1 MMKYPIQS
9 GIIASIFAGLVIASI
24 LPSTLDARIGER
36 RESIERRLFS
46 SGGIVYRDDTIEE
59 SRRRGM
65 PYTQY
70 LEYLPSSSDVR
81 IYFKTSDGRRP
92 TSSELSDRRMSAGW
106 DLHVVFVNGKSAI
119 EVYKRSQGMSE
130 QEFNR
135 LMAIHAGGSF
145 WKRLDKEDKDEVV
158 SAFGFDM
165 IRDDGLVRARKLGRD
180 SVLFFDTE
188 IDVKL
193 AEMKTSDLQEKAP
206 VSVDGF

>member
-1 MMKYPIQS
+1 MKYPTQS
-9 GIIASIFAGLVIASI
+9 GKLVSVFAGLANASL

-59 SRRRGM
+59 SRRKGM
-65 PYTQY
+65 PYAQY

-92 TSSELSDRRMSAGW
+92 TSSELSDRRMSEGW

-119 EVYKRSQGMSE
+119 EVYKRSQGMTE

-135 LMAIHAGGSF
+135 LMAIHSGGSF
-145 WKRLDKEDKDEVV
+145 WKRLGKEDKDEVV
-158 SAFGFDM
+158 SAFGFEM

-180 SVLFFDTE
+180 SVLFFDTK
-188 IDVKL
+188 IDVEL
-193 AEMKTSDLQEKAP
+193 AEMKASDLQEKAP

>member
-1 MMKYPIQS
+1 MKYPTQS
-9 GIIASIFAGLVIASI
+9 GTIVCVFAGLVIASL

-46 SGGIVYRDDTIEE
+46 SGGIVYRDDTIKE
-59 SRRRGM
+59 SRRKGM
-65 PYTQY
+65 PYAQY

-92 TSSELSDRRMSAGW
+92 SSSELNDRQMSAGW

-119 EVYKRSQGMSE
+119 EVYKRSQGMTE

-135 LMAIHAGGSF
+135 LMAIHASGSF
-145 WKRLDKEDKDEVV
+145 WKRLGKEDKDEMM
-158 SAFGFDM
+158 SAFGFEM
-165 IRDDGLVRARKLGRD
+165 VRDDGLVRARKLGRD

-188 IDVKL
+188 IDVEL
-193 AEMKTSDLQEKAP
+193 AEMKTSDLQKRAP
-206 VSVDGF
+206 VSVNGF

>member
-1 MMKYPIQS
+1 
-9 GIIASIFAGLVIASI
+9 
-24 LPSTLDARIGER
+24 
-36 RESIERRLFS
+36 
-46 SGGIVYRDDTIEE
+46 
-59 SRRRGM
+59 M
-65 PYTQY
+65 PYAQY

-119 EVYKRSQGMSE
+119 EVYKRSQGMTE

-135 LMAIHAGGSF
+135 LMAIHSGGSF
-145 WKRLDKEDKDEVV
+145 WKRLGKEDKDEVV
-158 SAFGFDM
+158 SAFGFEM

-180 SVLFFDTE
+180 SVLFFDTK
-188 IDVKL
+188 IDVEL
-193 AEMKTSDLQEKAP
+193 AEMKASDLQEKAP

>member
-1 MMKYPIQS
+1 M
-9 GIIASIFAGLVIASI
+9 
-24 LPSTLDARIGER
+24 
-36 RESIERRLFS
+36 
-46 SGGIVYRDDTIEE
+46 YRDDTIEE
-59 SRRRGM
+59 SRRKGM
-65 PYTQY
+65 PYAQY

-92 TSSELSDRRMSAGW
+92 TSSELGDRRMSAGW

-119 EVYKRSQGMSE
+119 EVYKRSQGMTE

-145 WKRLDKEDKDEVV
+145 WKRLGKEDKDEVV
-158 SAFGFDM
+158 SAFGFEM

-188 IDVKL
+188 IDVEL
-193 AEMKTSDLQEKAP
+193 AKMKTSDLQEKAP

>member
-1 MMKYPIQS
+1 MKYPIHLATIVS
-9 GIIASIFAGLVIASI
+9 FFWGLVIVS
-24 LPSTLDARIGER
+24 LLSSTLDARIGER
-36 RESIERRLFS
+36 RELIERRLFS

-65 PYTQY
+65 PYSQY

-106 DLHVVFVNGKSAI
+106 DLHVVYVNGKSAI
-119 EVYKRSQGMSE
+119 EVYKRSQGMTE

-135 LMAIHAGGSF
+135 LMAIHAGGLF
-145 WKRLDKEDKDEVV
+145 WKRLGKEDIDEVV

-165 IRDDGLVRARKLGRD
+165 IRDDGLVRARKLGKD

-188 IDVKL
+188 IDVEL
-193 AEMKTSDLQEKAP
+193 AETKTSDLQEKAP

>member
-1 MMKYPIQS
+1 MCARARFPDKQDAIRWLSLRVLRVLLPCVLQS
-9 GIIASIFAGLVIASI
+9 WFPLFVDLTNPRVMWIIVC
-24 LPSTLDARIGER
+24 TER
-36 RESIERRLFS
+36 RPIGACR
-46 SGGIVYRDDTIEE
+46 
-59 SRRRGM
+59 
-65 PYTQY
+65 
-70 LEYLPSSSDVR
+70 
-81 IYFKTSDGRRP
+81 KTSDGRRP
-92 TSSELSDRRMSAGW
+92 TSSELSDRRMSSGW

-119 EVYKRSQGMSE
+119 EVYKRSQGMTE

-145 WKRLDKEDKDEVV
+145 WKRLGKEDKTEVV

-188 IDVKL
+188 IDVEL